1 MNNIKIYYNN
11 NEKSIETYKTVK
23 NKLLK
28 SGFNVVENDYDIAI
42 AIGGD
47 GAFLRMVKETNFKS
61 DVLYIGINTGTLGF
75 AQEVTIDKIAD
86 LINNLK
92 TNNYKIEEF
101 GIQETNVYTKDTNSK
116 FFSLNEIVIREKD
129 LNTAKLSIY
138 IENNLLENFAGD
150 GILISTSFGSTAYNL
165 SFGGALVYNTFH
177 SLELT
182 PIAPLNNCSYR
193 NLINSVVLP
202 QNKQIKIIPN
212 ETKNLIVTVDGENNV
227 YKDVIKIET
236 VINEKTIKCFRNKDY
251 NFIKKINEK
260 FLS

>member
-1 MNNIKIYYNN
+1 MNAIKICYNN
-11 NEKSIETYKTVK
+11 NAKSIEIYKIVK

-28 SGFNVVENDYDIAI
+28 NGFDVVENDYDIAI

-47 GAFLRMVKETNFKS
+47 GAFLRMIKETNFKS

-75 AQEVTIDKIAD
+75 AEEVTIDKIDD
-86 LINNLK
+86 LIDDLK

-116 FFSLNEIVIREKD
+116 FFSLNEIVIREQE

-138 IENNLLENFAGD
+138 IEDNLLENFAGD

-182 PIAPLNNCSYR
+182 PIAPLNNCRYR
-193 NLINSVVLP
+193 NLTNSVILP
-202 QNKQIKIIPN
+202 QNKQIKIVPN
-212 ETKNLIVTVDGENNV
+212 ETKNLIVTVDGENNI
-227 YKDVIKIET
+227 YKDVVKIET

-260 FLS
+260 FLI